1 MLPVGA
7 TKLFAKYQ
15 SLLVR
20 PKGPSNVI
28 MNTAHSFRDQTRNL
42 NRKFPFT
49 LKPSDDLYNKI

>member
-1 MLPVGA
+1 MLPVGV

-15 SLLVR
+15 SLMVR

-42 NRKFPFT
+42 NREFPFAVR
-49 LKPSDDLYNKI
+49 Y